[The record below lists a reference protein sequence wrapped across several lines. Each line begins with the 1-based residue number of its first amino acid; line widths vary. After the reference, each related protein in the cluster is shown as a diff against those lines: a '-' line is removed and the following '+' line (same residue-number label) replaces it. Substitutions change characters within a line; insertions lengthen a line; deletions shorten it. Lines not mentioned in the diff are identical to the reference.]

1 MSPIKRIKKRDG
13 RIVDFD
19 QSKITEAIW
28 KAAASVGGEDRS
40 LAEQISN
47 QVAAVLEVFFKDES
61 QIPSV
66 EQIQDLVEK
75 ILIEGGHAKTAKSYI
90 IYRQK
95 RADEREQKELMFG
108 KTGADKT
115 LGFSY
120 NALQVLKKR
129 YLLKDENGNIKEA
142 PEDLLKRV
150 AKAIAIADKNY
161 SDGNVEETEAKF
173 FEMMKNLEFLPNSP
187 TLMNAGTGIGQLSAC
202 FVIPV
207 EDSMEGIFTSLK
219 NAALIHKSGGG
230 TGFSFSRLR
239 PASDMVRSTT
249 GVSSGP
255 ISFMKVFDAATE
267 VIKQGGKRRGANMGI
282 LRVDHPDI
290 MDFIN
295 MKSDMKTL
303 QNFNISVAITNRFI
317 EALEKDEEYEL
328 LNPRTKE
335 IVKKIPARMVFDL
348 IIANAWKNG
357 DPGVLFIDEINQKSP
372 VKHLGEIEA
381 TNPCVTGDTLIYTS
395 EGLIPAKQLYS
406 YLKGTKI
413 ISDSRLSKDKKILQA
428 SNVFITGEK
437 EVFELSTKEGY
448 KIKLTKDHKL
458 MTQRGWT
465 EAQNLKPTDQ
475 IHILNRKGC
484 FGKKGSQNLGQ
495 ILGWYVGDG
504 TLKKDRIT
512 LSFFGKEKEELAE
525 LFAEMV
531 NREVKGL
538 QKKNREYRIKP
549 VEITNRNESRVS
561 SFRLKQVAHEYGLN
575 PSKYD
580 LSEKVFTASEKFQKG
595 FLQALFSADG
605 TIIGTKEKG
614 FSVRLA
620 QSNLNVLEKI
630 QQMLL
635 NFGIA
640 SKLHENR
647 RKEHDKL
654 MPDGK
659 GGSKLYQCKAQHELI
674 ISKDNLIRF
683 KKEINFII
691 NSKKQK
697 LSSAIKQLKTRGPY
711 KEYFLATFKNLKEI
725 GTEVVYD
732 LTEPLTHSFVANGLV
747 VHNCGEQPL
756 LPYESCNL
764 GSINLNKVLSTPA
777 LRGGTKDID
786 WNKLEKIVF
795 TATHFLDNVIDVN
808 NYPIPEIATNS
819 RRTRKIGLGLMGFAD
834 VLYQLGIPYNSEEGT
849 MMGEKIMRFIDEK
862 SKEKSIRMAETRG
875 AFPAWEGSSYQKNGI
890 KIRNACTTTV
900 APTGTIGMLADAST
914 GLEPNFAI
922 SFIKNVMDGTE
933 LVYTNKFFEE
943 KAKEMGFFSKELM
956 QEIAKVGSIQPFHA
970 IPEEVRKV
978 YVVAQDIAPE
988 WHIKMQAAFQKYVD
1002 SSVSKT
1008 INFNS
1013 TASIKD
1019 IEKAYLF
1026 AHKLKCKGITIYRDG
1041 SRENQVLNIGQI
1053 NKKEENGHTFEEPK
1067 TFSPAHKEQME
1078 VMNEQPAPSFSQ
1090 EITPP
1095 PITASIP
1102 ASSSETT
1109 PPPIQTHLPRQ
1120 HKSISKEEIIKSK
1133 KCPECG
1139 SKIQIGEGCLL
1150 CLSCGFSACS
1160 V

>member
-1 MSPIKRIKKRDG
+1 MSNFHGTSTAFTPIPMSPIKKIKKRDG

-19 QSKITEAIW
+19 QEKITEAIW
-28 KAAASVGGEDRS
+28 KAAESVGGTDRS

-47 QVAAVLEVFFKDES
+47 QISAVLEVFFKGDD
-61 QIPSV
+61 QIPTV

-75 ILIEGGHAKTAKSYI
+75 ILIEGGHAKTAKAYI

-95 RADEREQKELMFG
+95 RADDREHKELMFG
-108 KTGADKT
+108 KGSAEKT
-115 LGFSY
+115 LQFSN

-129 YLLKDENGNIKEA
+129 YLLKDENGNTKEN
-142 PEDLLKRV
+142 PEDLLRRV
-150 AKAIAIADKNY
+150 SKAIAGADNNY
-161 SDGNVEETEAKF
+161 EGENAEATEEKF

-239 PASDMVRSTT
+239 PSEDMVSSTT

-303 QNFNISVAITNRFI
+303 QNFNISVAITNAFM
-317 EALEKDEEYEL
+317 EALEKDEEYDL
-328 LNPRTKE
+328 INPRTK
-335 IVKKIPARMVFDL
+335 KTAKRLPARMVFDL

-395 EGLIPAKQLYS
+395 QGLISAKTLYLS
-406 YLKGTKI
+406 QKKPVIT
-413 ISDSRLSKDKKILQA
+413 SDSRLSKTKKSLNA

-437 EVFELSTKEGY
+437 EVFKLETKEGY
-448 KIKLTKDHKL
+448 NLKLTENHKV
-458 MTQRGWT
+458 MTQRGWV
-465 EAQNLKPTDQ
+465 EAKKLETTDE

-484 FGKKGSQNLGQ
+484 FGKKGSLSLGK
-495 ILGWYVGDG
+495 ILGWYLGDG
-504 TLKKDRIT
+504 TLKSDRIT
-512 LSFFGKEKEELAE
+512 LSFFGKEKEELAP
-525 LFAEMV
+525 LFSDLI

-538 QKKNREYRIKP
+538 QKINREYTINVVKIPSRD
-549 VEITNRNESRVS
+549 ESRVS
-561 SFRLKQVAHEYGLN
+561 SQRLKVLAHEYGLN

-580 LSEKVFTASEKFQKG
+580 LDEKVFTASEKFQKG
-595 FLQALFSADG
+595 FLAGLFTADG
-605 TIIGTKEKG
+605 TVIGTSKKG

-620 QSNLNVLEKI
+620 QSNLDVVKKI

-635 NFGIA
+635 NFGIV
-640 SKLHENR
+640 SHVYENR
-647 RKEHDKL
+647 RPKHTKL
-654 MPDGK
+654 MPNGK
-659 GGSKLYQCKAQHELI
+659 GGQSSYTCKAQHELV
-674 ISKDNLIRF
+674 ISKENLVTF
-683 KKEINFII
+683 KKEINFLTKA
-691 NSKKQK
+691 KKDRLNKSLK
-697 LSSAIKQLKTRGPY
+697 LLKARGPY
-711 KEYFLATFKNLKEI
+711 KEYFLATFKSLKCL

-732 LTEPLTHSFVANGLV
+732 LTEPLTHSFIANGLV

-764 GSINLNKVLSTPA
+764 GSINLNKTMAV
-777 LRGGTKDID
+777 RGKDID
-786 WNKLEKIVF
+786 WNKLEQITFNAV
-795 TATHFLDNVIDVN
+795 HFLDNVIDIN
-808 NYPIPEIATNS
+808 NYPIPEIAETS
-819 RRTRKIGLGLMGFAD
+819 RKTRKIGLGIMGFAD
-834 VLYQLGIPYNSEEGT
+834 ILYQLGIAYNCEEGT
-849 MMGEKIMRFIDEK
+849 KMGERIMRFVDEK
-862 SKEKSIRMAETRG
+862 SKEMSIRLAQTRG
-875 AFPAWEGSSYQKNGI
+875 TFPAYEGSFYHKNGI

-900 APTGTIGMLADAST
+900 APTGTIGMLAEASG

-922 SFIKNVMDGTE
+922 SYIKNVMDGTE
-933 LVYTNKFFEE
+933 LVYTNKFFEDIA
-943 KAKEMGFFSKELM
+943 KAEGFYSKELM
-956 QEIAKVGSIQPFHA
+956 HEIARTGSIQSFPQ
-970 IPEEVRKV
+970 IPDHIKKV
-978 YVVAQDIAPE
+978 FVVAQDITPE
-988 WHIKMQAAFQKYVD
+988 WHIKMQAAFQKHVD

-1008 INFNS
+1008 INFPPE
-1013 TASIKD
+1013 ASIKD
-1019 IEKAYLF
+1019 VEKTYILAY
-1026 AHKLKCKGITIYRDG
+1026 KLHCKGVTIYRDG
-1041 SRENQVLNIGQI
+1041 SRENQVLNIGKV
-1053 NKKEENGHTFEEPK
+1053 NRAEESTD
-1067 TFSPAHKEQME
+1067 A
-1078 VMNEQPAPSFSQ
+1078 ASFSSSRTSSHQ
-1090 EITPP
+1090 EIVPP
-1095 PITASIP
+1095 PITS
-1102 ASSSETT
+1102 
-1109 PPPIQTHLPRQ
+1109 PIMGKVDRSHRPL
-1120 HKSISKEEIIKSK
+1120 SKEDILKSK

-1139 SKIQIGEGCLL
+1139 SEVQIGEGCLL
-1150 CLSCGFSACS
+1150 CLSCGFSACT

>member
-28 KAAASVGGEDRS
+28 KAAASVGGEDKS

-95 RADEREQKELMFG
+95 RAEEREQKELMFG

-150 AKAIAIADKNY
+150 AKAIAVADKNY
-161 SDGNVEETEAKF
+161 KDGKAEESEEKF

-295 MKSDMKTL
+295 MKSDMRTL
-303 QNFNISVAITNRFI
+303 QNFNISVGITDRFM

-328 LNPRTKE
+328 LNPRTKQ

-357 DPGVLFIDEINQKSP
+357 DPGVLFIDEMNRKSP

-395 EGLIPAKQLYS
+395 EGLISAKKLYAH
-406 YLKGTKI
+406 LKGTKI
-413 ISDSRLSKDKKILQA
+413 ISDSRLSRDKKILQA
-428 SNVFITGEK
+428 SNIFITGEK

-458 MTQRGWT
+458 MTQRGWV
-465 EAQNLKPTDQ
+465 EAQNLKTTDE
-475 IHILNRKGC
+475 IFILNRKGS
-484 FGKKGSQNLGQ
+484 FGTAKRGSQNLGQ

-525 LFAEMV
+525 LFAEMI
-531 NREVKGL
+531 NREVQGL
-538 QKKNREYRIKP
+538 QKINREYRIKP
-549 VEITNRNESRVS
+549 VEIIERNESRVS

-580 LSEKVFTASEKFQKG
+580 LSEKIFTASEKFQRG

-620 QSNLNVLEKI
+620 QSNLSVLEKV

-640 SKLHENR
+640 SKLCENR
-647 RKEHDKL
+647 RKEHKKL
-654 MPDGK
+654 MPNGK
-659 GGSKLYQCKAQHELI
+659 GSSKLYQCKAQHELI
-674 ISKDNLIRF
+674 ISKNNLLRF
-683 KKEINFII
+683 KKEINFIL

-697 LSSAIKQLKTRGPY
+697 LSSAIKQLKTRGLY
-711 KEYFLATFKNLKEI
+711 KEYFTAAFKNLKKL

-732 LTEPLTHSFVANGLV
+732 LTEPLTHSFIANGLV

-764 GSINLNKVLSTPA
+764 GSINLNRVVLKE
-777 LRGGTKDID
+777 TKDID
-786 WNKLEKIVF
+786 WNKLEQIVF

-808 NYPIPEIATNS
+808 NYPIPEIAANS

-834 VLYQLGIPYNSEEGT
+834 VLYQIGIPYNSEEGT
-849 MMGEKIMRFIDEK
+849 AMGEKIMRFIDEK
-862 SKEKSIRMAETRG
+862 SKEKSIKMAETRG
-875 AFPAWEGSSYQKNGI
+875 TFPAWEGSIFQKNGI

-956 QEIAKVGSIQPFHA
+956 QEIAKVGSIQNFHA

-978 YVVAQDIAPE
+978 FVVAQDITPE
-988 WHIKMQAAFQKYVD
+988 WHLKMQAAFQKYVD

-1008 INFNS
+1008 INFPS
-1013 TASIKD
+1013 MASIKD
-1019 IEKAYLF
+1019 IEKAYVL
-1026 AHKLKCKGITIYRDG
+1026 AYKLHCKGITIYRDG
-1041 SRENQVLNIGQI
+1041 SRENQVLNIGQV
-1053 NKKEENGHTFEEPK
+1053 NKKEENSHAFEEPK
-1067 TFSPAHKEQME
+1067 TFSPAHKEQIE
-1078 VMNEQPAPSFSQ
+1078 VMSEPVKPSFSQ
-1090 EITPP
+1090 EVTPP
-1095 PITASIP
+1095 PIANS
-1102 ASSSETT
+1102 AL
-1109 PPPIQTHLPRQ
+1109 QTHLPRQ
-1120 HKSISKEEIIKSK
+1120 HKSLSKEEIIKSK

-1139 SKIQIGEGCLL
+1139 SKIQIGEGCML